1 MVQEYQGLESAE
13 CESFRTSAR
22 WRTDDVECTTYMTSH
37 PGSEKVLWVINES
50 RAYPMSDGERFD
62 GSVVHVD
69 CDPLERQGT

>member
-1 MVQEYQGLESAE
+1 
-13 CESFRTSAR
+13 
-22 WRTDDVECTTYMTSH
+22 MTSH

-50 RAYPMSDGERFD
+50 RAYAMGDGERFD